1 MSSLSRLRKVFTPLD
16 LRRVACLDLETCLIR
31 PGLCAPPV
39 TVCSIYRPGLGVKL
53 FGTYDLERE
62 VLELLETGWVIVGHN
77 IAYDMLCLWEWYPR
91 LRLAIK
97 VAYEEGRILDTGLV
111 WRIIEISKG
120 DMRGG
125 LALDRLCQM
134 VGLNHQSK
142 HSTDEDGEE
151 IRLGFGKHWG
161 TDLSGLSQAEVEY
174 CMDDVVLC
182 WKLFERV
189 WNQGWAT
196 QRDVAKLCRTDF
208 CLKAISAF
216 GLRAD
221 PGVVDTLEAEARRE
235 TAKLAERAIELGFM
249 RREKNKPNPV
259 KTLRNIQQ
267 AIADSYRVPVRCGE
281 GRNRNRLY
289 PDESLVDVSSLEEMG
304 IITDTGAISTGKGVL
319 RESGDE
325 DLIAVAD
332 MQEWMAVLNKDVKLF
347 RHGIFHTR
355 FGFANTLR
363 TTSSRPNIQNFR
375 KKAGVRECIRSL
387 WGCFVAS
394 DYVGLENGTLAEL
407 IVRYTGRRG
416 MANNISNG
424 FDYHCEVGRQIDP
437 RHLPY
442 DEFKALVEAGDKAA
456 KLARG
461 AAKPL
466 NFGLPGN
473 MRKPLTFQSYARDG
487 YGVKITVDR
496 AAELMQLW
504 WDTQDDQMAYLKF
517 IETFQVDPGNRWS
530 LYAVPIPGTD
540 IIRRGA
546 TSCAAANTGFQ
557 ALGMQTAADALWLI
571 VIGQLMGE
579 VPGRACAFVHDEVI
593 SDCKPLDRDQVAY
606 YHNKYMIE
614 AAEENLPNVRMAVD
628 HSAFDRWTKDFPKE
642 WKKHNKDGSLNLFI
656 VP

>member
-1 MSSLSRLRKVFTPLD
+1 MNFRKLFKALD

-39 TVCSIYRPGLGVKL
+39 SVCSIFRPGLGPQL
-53 FGTYDLERE
+53 FGTWELSRV
-62 VLELLETGWVIVGHN
+62 VLELLESDWVIIGHN
-77 IAYDMLCLWEWYPR
+77 IAYDMLCLWEWYPE
-91 LRLAIK
+91 LRRAILR
-97 VAYEEGRILDTGLV
+97 AYEDGRILDTGLL
-111 WRIIEISKG
+111 WRIIEISRG

-142 HSTDEDGEE
+142 HATDEDGEE
-151 IRLGFGKHWG
+151 LRLGFGKHWG
-161 TDLSGLSQAEVEY
+161 TDLSAMTPEEVEY
-174 CMDDVVLC
+174 CQDDVVLC
-182 WKLFERV
+182 WKLFERI
-189 WNQGWAT
+189 WGQGWCT
-196 QRDVAKLCRTDF
+196 QKDLAKLCRTAF
-208 CLKAISAF
+208 CLNAISAF

-221 PGVVDTLEAEARRE
+221 PEIVAKLEVEARAE
-235 TAKLAERAIELGFM
+235 TARLATRAIELGFM

-267 AIADSYRVPVRCGE
+267 AIADAFRVPVRCGE

-289 PDESLVDVSSLEEMG
+289 PDENLVDVQNLEAMG

-332 MQEWMAVLNKDVKLF
+332 YQEWSAVINKDIKLF
-347 RHGIFHTR
+347 VNGIFHTR

-375 KKAGVRECIRSL
+375 KKAGVRECIRAL

-416 MANNISNG
+416 MADRISAG

-437 RHLPY
+437 RGLDY
-442 DEFKALVEAGDKAA
+442 KTFKDLVDVHGDKAA

-473 MRKPLTFQSYARDG
+473 MRKATTFQSYARDG
-487 YGVKITVDR
+487 YGVRLTVER
-496 AAELMQLW
+496 AQELMDLW
-504 WDTQDDQMAYLKF
+504 WATQHDQMAYLDF
-517 IETFQVDPGNRWS
+517 IESFKIDPSDRWS

-557 ALGMQTAADALWLI
+557 ALGMQTAADALWY
-571 VIGQLMGE
+571 VVTGQLMGTI
-579 VPGRACAFVHDEVI
+579 PGRVCAFVHDELI

-606 YHNKYMIE
+606 HHNRGMIE
-614 AAEENLPNVRMAVD
+614 AAEENLPNVKMAVD
-628 HSAFDRWTKDFPKE
+628 HTAMDRWTKDFPKE

-656 VP
+656 VQ